1 MSSVIRYYPNASR
14 LPNPVG
20 CVLMMYSNGGNDYP
34 MPFTF
39 DKSTGTLDLDF
50 INGFTETT
58 TINTNTT
65 LYVRGQPFN
74 DISLIQRLGANFIS
88 WCENSSDVNAD
99 ADTVSIYERGIVVP
113 ANILENNLEPNSNS
127 VMTSNQNTPIS
138 FETSVGV
145 PADSYLSTYLFKKPL
160 VITFL
165 EGGTRKYKAF
175 LTQIGEQ
182 NT

>member
-1 MSSVIRYYPNASR
+1 MSSVTRFYQNASR

-20 CVLMMYSNGGNDYP
+20 CVLLMFSSGADYP

-39 DKSTGTLDLDF
+39 DKTTGTLDVEF
-50 INGFTETT
+50 VNGFTNTT
-58 TINTNTT
+58 TINTNST

-74 DISLIQRLGANFIS
+74 DISLVQRLGPNFIS
-88 WCENSSDVNAD
+88 WCENSSDVQAD
-99 ADTVSIYERGIVVP
+99 AGTVSIYERGIVVP
-113 ANILENNLEPNSNS
+113 ANVLQNNLDPNSVD
-127 VMTSNQNTPIS
+127 VMSANETSPIS
-138 FETSVGV
+138 FETSVGA
-145 PADSYLSTYLFKKPL
+145 PADNYLSTYLFKRPL

-165 EGGTRKYKAF
+165 EGGVRKYKAF

>member
-1 MSSVIRYYPNASR
+1 M
-14 LPNPVG
+14 
-20 CVLMMYSNGGNDYP
+20 
-34 MPFTF
+34 
-39 DKSTGTLDLDF
+39 
-50 INGFTETT
+50 NGFTNTT
-58 TINTNTT
+58 TIDTNNT

-74 DISLIQRLGANFIS
+74 DISLVQRLGANFIS

-99 ADTVSIYERGIVVP
+99 AGTVSIYERGIVVH
-113 ANILENNLEPNSNS
+113 ANVLQNNLDPNSVD
-127 VMTSNQNTPIS
+127 VMTSNETFPIS
-138 FETSVGV
+138 FETSVGA

-165 EGGTRKYKAF
+165 EGAIRKYKAF